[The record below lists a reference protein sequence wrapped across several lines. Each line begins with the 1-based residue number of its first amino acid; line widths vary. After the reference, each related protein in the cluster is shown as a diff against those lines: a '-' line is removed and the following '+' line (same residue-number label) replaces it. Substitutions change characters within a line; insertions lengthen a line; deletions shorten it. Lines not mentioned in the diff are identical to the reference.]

1 MREKQKCEKEKSE
14 ENAEDGWKRERRVEK
29 KKERTM

>member
-14 ENAEDGWKRERRVEK
+14 EKAKDRGEN
-29 KKERTM
+29 ERTMENGRG